1 MISGVMISII
11 SQSNNQKM
19 DMIVEWLSGK
29 ITISSWTTI
38 ITFIP
43 ILILLWGL
51 AYSRSRHLNIMNLNE
66 QTALALGLHLKKE
79 RIYTLMLASSL
90 AAISV
95 VLIGNITFIGLLAG
109 HLSRRLLGNNHKIIL
124 PSCLLI
130 GAIILLVSDTIGRLL
145 LVGTG
150 IPTGLV
156 VSIIG
161 APYFLWLM
169 TKVD

>member
-1 MISGVMISII
+1 
-11 SQSNNQKM
+11 
-19 DMIVEWLSGK
+19 
-29 ITISSWTTI
+29 
-38 ITFIP
+38 
-43 ILILLWGL
+43 
-51 AYSRSRHLNIMNLNE
+51 
-66 QTALALGLHLKKE
+66 
-79 RIYTLMLASSL
+79 MLTSSL

-150 IPTGLV
+150 IPTGFGCINNWRPLFSLV
-156 VSIIG
+156 DDKS
-161 APYFLWLM
+161 
-169 TKVD
+169 